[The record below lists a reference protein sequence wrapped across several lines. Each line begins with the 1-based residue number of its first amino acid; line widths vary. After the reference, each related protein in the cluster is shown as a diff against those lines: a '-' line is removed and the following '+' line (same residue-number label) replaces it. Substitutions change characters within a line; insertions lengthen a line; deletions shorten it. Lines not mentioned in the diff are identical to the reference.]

1 MSQPSLLVSVRCA
14 DEVAAA
20 IEGGA
25 EIIDVKEPSHGSL
38 GMALPETLAACSV
51 AVVALGPSA
60 AACLGG
66 SAGAV

>member
-1 MSQPSLLVSVRCA
+1 MSQPSLLVSVRCV

-38 GMALPETLAACSV
+38 GMALPETCLLYTS
-51 AVVALGPSA
+51 PSPRD
-60 AACLGG
+60 
-66 SAGAV
+66 